1 MSSKD
6 PAAPGFKQKA
16 KREFVEFLWIA
27 GYLAFFFCALSTY
40 TMLLLRKYDLDNF
53 LNYSFAIVNALV
65 IGKVILIAQMAHL
78 GRRHEAKPLYQSVI
92 YKSFL
97 FGVVVFA
104 FHLVE
109 EFVKRVIHG
118 KPFGTGVAGDAL
130 GGYGR
135 ADDRRVLRVYS
146 SVWVYGVAA
155 GAGGGEALLA
165 AANPRGRGGVG
176 FLGCE
181 REGEV
186 GDGVVFGV
194 VKI

>member
-118 KPFGTGVAGDAL
+118 KPFGTVWQETQWEDMVARTIVVFCAFIPLFGFMEL
-130 GGYGR
+130 
-135 ADDRRVLRVYS
+135 RRVL
-146 SVWVYGVAA
+146 
-155 GAGGGEALLA
+155 GEEEL
-165 AANPRGRGGVG
+165 
-176 FLGCE
+176 
-181 REGEV
+181 
-186 GDGVVFGV
+186 
-194 VKI
+194 